1 MDAPL
6 AQCTREEQRAVVRFL
21 WSDFIVPKDF
31 MNDFLSRAKTDLQRL
46 CYLINGNAPVSQNH
60 LLSLL
65 NLLFTGGG

>member
-46 CYLINGNAPVSQNH
+46 CYLINGNASPDCIDLLH
-60 LLSLL
+60 LQRSC
-65 NLLFTGGG
+65 FR